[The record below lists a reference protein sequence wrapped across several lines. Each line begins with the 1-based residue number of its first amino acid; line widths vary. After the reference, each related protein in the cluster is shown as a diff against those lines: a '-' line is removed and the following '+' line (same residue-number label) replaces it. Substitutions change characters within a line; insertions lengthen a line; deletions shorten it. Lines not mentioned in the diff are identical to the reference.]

1 MKVLRVLSLIIIFS
15 FPVNAKIAEIS
26 WNEFIEHT
34 ELIAVVS
41 IQEMK
46 RIDETSGVTKV
57 KVLNIISGS
66 NHNKEIDI
74 DWKIGRISQPLF
86 DIYHN
91 HIVFLKKKGNGKYEA
106 SIIGRSFW
114 KLEKDYSTQE
124 YFVDL
129 DTDIHMWHLKNI
141 PEYIYDVR
149 EIAPKNQYS
158 EPYNGRKVYLNKLT
172 EYFEQNKT

>member
-1 MKVLRVLSLIIIFS
+1 VKALGILSLIIIFS
-15 FPVNAKIAEIS
+15 FPVNAKIADIS
-26 WNEFIEHT
+26 WTDFIEHT

-46 RIDETSGVTKV
+46 RIDETNGVTKV

-66 NHNKEIDI
+66 DNNKTIDI
-74 DWKIGRISQPLF
+74 DWSIGRISQPLF

-91 HIVFLKKKGNGKYEA
+91 YIVFLKKKGNGKYES

-114 KLEKDYSTQE
+114 KLEKDYSTHE

-129 DTDIHMWHLKNI
+129 DTDIYMRHLKNM

-149 EIAPKNQYS
+149 EITPKNQYS

-172 EYFEQNKT
+172 EYFE

>member
-1 MKVLRVLSLIIIFS
+1 MLSFIIILS
-15 FPVNAKIAEIS
+15 FPINAKIADIS

-46 RIDETSGVTKV
+46 RIDETNGVTKV
-57 KVLNIISGS
+57 KVLKVISGTD
-66 NHNKEIDI
+66 NNKAIDI
-74 DWKIGRISQPLF
+74 DWSIGRISQPLF
-86 DIYHN
+86 DIYHDY
-91 HIVFLKKKGNGKYEA
+91 IVFLKKKDNGKYEA

-129 DTDIHMWHLKNI
+129 DMDIHMRYLINI
-141 PEYIYDVR
+141 PKYIYEFRKVIPNNR
-149 EIAPKNQYS
+149 HGK
-158 EPYNGRKVYLNKLT
+158 PYNARKVYLTKLT
-172 EYFEQNKT
+172 EYFASSKT

>member
-1 MKVLRVLSLIIIFS
+1 MKVLGILSLIIIFS
-15 FPVNAKIAEIS
+15 FPVNAKIADIS
-26 WNEFIEHT
+26 WHDFIEHT

-46 RIDETSGVTKV
+46 RIDEANGVTKV
-57 KVLNIISGS
+57 KILNILRGS
-66 NHNKEIDI
+66 NNNKAIDI
-74 DWKIGRISQPLF
+74 DWSIGRISQPLF
-86 DIYHN
+86 DIYHDY
-91 HIVFLKKKGNGKYEA
+91 IVFLKKKDNGKYEA

-129 DTDIHMWHLKNI
+129 DTDIHMRYLKNI

-158 EPYNGRKVYLNKLT
+158 EPYNGCKVYLNKLT
-172 EYFEQNKT
+172 EYLEQNKT